1 MDGWVRLI
9 GCFLS
14 CSRVFIFFCKNYHTT
29 VNADFLQKL
38 NEQLSKR
45 GDPYWGTIQARYGCE
60 KLFLTSALTKSDV
73 ASALRIWIEVGE
85 ALNWR
90 GCRMSRNA
98 WGSPPMWATHR
109 SLFTENCELLFS
121 SGMRNPCVTFAGP
134 FILFWLVS
142 VQLSACEPSDW
153 GLLACVH
160 VDCLRMMTC

>member
-1 MDGWVRLI
+1 MDGWVGVI

-14 CSRVFIFFCKNYHTT
+14 CSRVFIFSATG
-29 VNADFLQKL
+29 FLQKL

-73 ASALRIWIEVGE
+73 APALRIWIEVGE

-90 GCRMSRNA
+90 GCRMSRKA
-98 WGSPPMWATHR
+98 WGSPPMWTTHQ
-109 SLFTENCELLFS
+109 SNTENCELLFS

-134 FILFWLVS
+134 FILFWWDLVS
-142 VQLSACEPSDW
+142 VELSACEPTDW
-153 GLLACVH
+153 GLLPCVH
-160 VDCLRMMTC
+160 EDDDLLIGLISF